1 MSFSC
6 HHGILKKNTINFM
19 SNILKKCSIFIQGI
33 TVFKIFIWGGTPE
46 PLYNTVHY
54 NTVLDIT
61 RIKVGSQ
68 MAILDTFFCMTCAFY
83 SQYNMVW
90 IANTE
95 IGLNSNSSVIK
106 RLWCISSV
114 LWSEILISGDA

>member
-1 MSFSC
+1 MWCFHNPES
-6 HHGILKKNTINFM
+6 
-19 SNILKKCSIFIQGI
+19 
-33 TVFKIFIWGGTPE
+33 TPE

-83 SQYNMVW
+83 SQYNTVW
-90 IANTE
+90 IDNTE
-95 IGLNSNSSVIK
+95 TGLNSYSSVIK
-106 RLWCISSV
+106 RLWCIFNHFFGIFSSAV
-114 LWSEILISGDA
+114 CRAYLTGGKSGIST